1 MAVRGSLSGSC
12 AAACLLLSA
21 LLSACGQQLAVPA
34 PDVAGQPNGAPA
46 TTASVPKPIE
56 AGASDASFTVGS
68 SATDTYA
75 AVARGALNCWF
86 GANGPMKRSHIFHAD
101 ANPPAKGGSAEIVL
115 QERDASLSDQRGV
128 RAFRVAFI
136 PAGEGTQV
144 TVSHLKVDPNV
155 ALALTRDVETWARG
169 QAGCQLRTVLEPVP
183 DPVPQPKVAKL
194 RTTR

>member
-1 MAVRGSLSGSC
+1 MPVRSRLSGYR
-12 AAACLLLSA
+12 AAACLLLA
-21 LLSACGQQLAVPA
+21 GLVSACGQQIALPPA
-34 PDVAGQPNGAPA
+34 EVAGQPNSAPT

-56 AGASDASFTVGS
+56 AGVSDASFTVGS
-68 SATDTYA
+68 NATDTYA

-128 RAFRVAFI
+128 KAFRVAFI
-136 PAGEGTQV
+136 PTGDGTQV

-169 QAGCQLRTVLEPVP
+169 QAGCQLRTVLDPVP
-183 DPVPQPKVAKL
+183 DPVPQPKVARI